1 MSIRLRLTMWYTGI
15 LAVMIIVLG
24 IVLYLVLATNLFN
37 SEEDNLISQGDE
49 VYNEML
55 INLERTFYL
64 APDGTPVIQYELPNL
79 NFLTSSS
86 YLLQVVNR
94 KGVVEDKSFA
104 LFDNEIPLDEETF
117 EAVKD
122 GAQIIKTTKINNVS
136 LLTLYKPIVQ
146 QNEVIGILLIAT
158 VIDDIY
164 SYLNMFQWIYT
175 ISGVVLIGIAATIG
189 LFMARKTLK
198 PIENVILAANQI
210 EKSTDLDNR
219 ILYEGPND
227 EIGRL
232 IHTINGMLSRI
243 QVIYAEL
250 EDAYR
255 LQRRFVSDASHE
267 LRTPLTTIRGNIEF
281 LEKMWQTN
289 KDTHLSDGEK
299 MKLTMESVVDI
310 SSEAERM
317 SNLVNDLLSLARA
330 DAGYEMEKE
339 NIAIKPVLE
348 QVIRKAQF
356 LPKNVDFIVGDLE
369 ILNDNLV
376 YGNNEYL
383 QEMLFIF
390 IENAFKYTEEG
401 HVELEVKILENQ
413 VGIHISDTGIGMN
426 KDDIPHIFQRFY
438 RADVSRGTKPGTG
451 LGLSIAKWIID
462 EHYGSVEVYTS
473 LGSGTKFIIWI
484 PLVQSYLDD

>member
-24 IVLYLVLATNLFN
+24 IVLYLVLVTNLFN
-37 SEEDNLISQGDE
+37 SEEDNLKNQSDE
-49 VYNEML
+49 VYKEML

-86 YLLQVVNR
+86 YLLQVMNS
-94 KGVVEDKSFA
+94 KGEVEVKTFA

-122 GAQIIKTTKINNVS
+122 GAEIIKTTKINNVS

-146 QNEVIGILLIAT
+146 QNEVIGILLVAT

-175 ISGVVLIGIAATIG
+175 ISGIVLIGIAATIG

-250 EDAYR
+250 EEAYR

-281 LEKMWQTN
+281 LEKMWKPN
-289 KDTHLSDGEK
+289 KDTHISDQEK

-339 NIAIKPVLE
+339 NIAIQPILE
-348 QVIRKAQF
+348 QVIRKAQY
-356 LPKNVDFIVGDLE
+356 LPKKVDFIVGDLE
-369 ILNDNLV
+369 YLNDILV

-401 HVELEVKILENQ
+401 YVELEVKILDNQ

-426 KDDIPHIFQRFY
+426 KEDIPHIFQRFY
-438 RADVSRGTKPGTG
+438 RADVSRGAKPGTG

-462 EHYGSVEVYTS
+462 EHHGSVEVYTS
-473 LGSGTKFIIWI
+473 LESGTKFIIWI
-484 PLVQSYLDD
+484 PLVHHT